1 MKTHDFT
8 ATMQFGIVSAIDAAA
23 HSLRVKI
30 PVLDD
35 MVTDWLPMATPA
47 AGGNRFYSL
56 PDVGELVVCLLDAR
70 GETGCVIGAIYNASD
85 KPPVS
90 DQNKWVKRF
99 TNGTVISHDR
109 RSGEVVVETP
119 GKVRIKAAKKVD
131 IQSPETEITGD
142 ATVKGMLTYTA
153 GLTASNDGGGDAA
166 NIKGTV
172 NITGDLIV
180 NGINIG
186 KHIHDGDSGGQTAS
200 RKSLNR
206 IKRRFRRPSLQSLYL

>member
-1 MKTHDFT
+1 M
-8 ATMQFGIVSAIDAAA
+8 
-23 HSLRVKI
+23 
-30 PVLDD
+30 
-35 MVTDWLPMATPA
+35 W
-47 AGGNRFYSL
+47 
-56 PDVGELVVCLLDAR
+56 

-153 GLTASNDGGGDAA
+153 GLTASNDGGDAA

-186 KHIHDGDSGGQTAS
+186 KHIHDGDSGGQTGEP
-200 RKSLNR
+200 KNH
-206 IKRRFRRPSLQSLYL
+206 

>member
-1 MKTHDFT
+1 MMIKPMQTHDFT

-70 GETGCVIGAIYNASD
+70 GETGCVIGAIYNSAD

-109 RSGEVVVETP
+109 SSGEVVVETP

-153 GLTASNDGGGDAA
+153 GLTASNDGGGAAA
-166 NIKGTV
+166 NINGTV

-186 KHIHDGDSGGQTAS
+186 NHIHDGDSGGQTGEP
-200 RKSLNR
+200 KNH
-206 IKRRFRRPSLQSLYL
+206 

>member
-1 MKTHDFT
+1 MRRKTVQTHDFT
-8 ATMQFGIVSAIDAAA
+8 ATLQFGIVSAVDEAS
-23 HSLRVKI
+23 HSLRVRI

-35 MVTDWLPMATPA
+35 METDWLPMVTPA

-70 GETGCVIGAIYNASD
+70 GENGCVIGAIYNAAD

-109 RSGEVVVETP
+109 GSGEVVVETP

-153 GLTASNDGGGDAA
+153 GLVAGNDGGGVAA
-166 NIKGTV
+166 NINGTV

-180 NGINIG
+180 NGVNIG
-186 KHIHDGDSGGQTAS
+186 KHIHDGDSGGQTGEP
-200 RKSLNR
+200 KNH
-206 IKRRFRRPSLQSLYL
+206 

>member
-1 MKTHDFT
+1 MRYCPILILIDYT
-8 ATMQFGIVSAIDAAA
+8 ATLQFGIVSAIDAAS

-35 MVTDWLPMATPA
+35 METDWLPMATPA

-56 PDVGELVVCLLDAR
+56 PDAGELVVCLLDAR
-70 GETGCVIGAIYNASD
+70 GETGCVIGAIYNAAD

-119 GKVRIKAAKKVD
+119 GKVKIKAAQKVD
-131 IQSPETEITGD
+131 IQSPHTEITGN
-142 ATVKGMLTYTA
+142 ATVNGLLTYTA
-153 GLTASNDGGGDAA
+153 GLTASNDGGGEAA

-172 NITGDLIV
+172 NITGTSSSTASTSASTSMTAIPA
-180 NGINIG
+180 G
-186 KHIHDGDSGGQTAS
+186 KPAS
-200 RKSLNR
+200 RKI
-206 IKRRFRRPSLQSLYL
+206 IKPH

>member
-1 MKTHDFT
+1 MQMQTQTHDFT
-8 ATMQFGIVSAIDAAA
+8 ATLQFGIVSAIDAAS

-35 MVTDWLPMATPA
+35 METDWLPMVTPA

-56 PDVGELVVCLLDAR
+56 PDVGELVVCLLDVR
-70 GETGCVIGAIYNASD
+70 GETGCVIGAIYNAAD

-119 GKVRIKAAKKVD
+119 GKVKIKAAQKVD
-131 IQSPETEITGD
+131 IQSPETEITGN

-153 GLTASNDGGGDAA
+153 GLTASNAGGGEAA
-166 NIKGTV
+166 NIKGKV
-172 NITGDLIV
+172 IIEGDLIV

-186 KHIHDGDSGGQTAS
+186 KHIHDGDSGGQTS
-200 RKSLNR
+200 GPKNH
-206 IKRRFRRPSLQSLYL
+206 

>member
-1 MKTHDFT
+1 MQMQTQTHDFT
-8 ATMQFGIVSAIDAAA
+8 ATMQFGIVSAIDAAS

-35 MVTDWLPMATPA
+35 METDWLPMATPA

-70 GETGCVIGAIYNASD
+70 GETGCVIGAIYNAAD

-119 GKVRIKAAKKVD
+119 GKVKIKAAQKVD
-131 IQSPETEITGD
+131 IQSPETEITGN
-142 ATVKGMLTYTA
+142 ATVNGLLTYTA
-153 GLTASNDGGGDAA
+153 GLTASNAGGGAAA

-186 KHIHDGDSGGQTAS
+186 KHIHDGDSGGQTGGP
-200 RKSLNR
+200 KI
-206 IKRRFRRPSLQSLYL
+206 IKPH

>member
-1 MKTHDFT
+1 MQMQTQTHDFT
-8 ATMQFGIVSAIDAAA
+8 ATLQFGIVSAIDAAA

-35 MVTDWLPMATPA
+35 METDWLPMATPA

-70 GETGCVIGAIYNASD
+70 GETGCVIGAIYNAAD

-119 GKVRIKAAKKVD
+119 GKVKIKAAKKVD
-131 IQSPETEITGD
+131 IQSPETEITGN
-142 ATVKGMLTYTA
+142 ATVNGLLTYTA
-153 GLTASNDGGGDAA
+153 GLTASNAGGGAAA

-186 KHIHDGDSGGQTAS
+186 KHIHDGDSGGITGEP
-200 RKSLNR
+200 KN
-206 IKRRFRRPSLQSLYL
+206 P

>member
-1 MKTHDFT
+1 MQMQTQTHDFT
-8 ATMQFGIVSAIDAAA
+8 ATLQFGIVSAIDAAS

-35 MVTDWLPMATPA
+35 METDWLPMATPA

-70 GETGCVIGAIYNASD
+70 GETGCVIGAIYNAAD

-119 GKVRIKAAKKVD
+119 GKVKIKAAQKVD
-131 IQSPETEITGD
+131 IQPPETEITGN
-142 ATVKGMLTYTA
+142 ATVNGLLTYTA
-153 GLTASNDGGGDAA
+153 GLTASNAGGGAAA

-186 KHIHDGDSGGQTAS
+186 KHIHDGDSGGQTGGP
-200 RKSLNR
+200 KNH
-206 IKRRFRRPSLQSLYL
+206 

>member
-1 MKTHDFT
+1 MQTHDFT
-8 ATMQFGIVSAIDAAA
+8 ATMQFGTVSAVDEAS

-35 MVTDWLPMATPA
+35 METDWLPMATPA

-56 PDVGELVVCLLDAR
+56 PDVGELVVCLLDVR
-70 GETGCVIGAIYNASD
+70 GENGCIIGAIYNAAD

-109 RSGEVVVETP
+109 GSGEVVVETP
-119 GKVRIKAAKKVD
+119 GKVKIKAAQKVD
-131 IQSPETEITGD
+131 IQSPETEITGN
-142 ATVKGMLTYTA
+142 ATVNGLLTYTA
-153 GLTASNDGGGDAA
+153 GLAAGNAGGGEAA
-166 NIKGTV
+166 K
-172 NITGDLIV
+172 ITGNVIIDGELII

-186 KHIHDGDSGGQTAS
+186 KHIHDGDSGGQTGEP
-200 RKSLNR
+200 KNH
-206 IKRRFRRPSLQSLYL
+206 

>member
-1 MKTHDFT
+1 MQMQTQTHDFT
-8 ATMQFGIVSAIDAAA
+8 ATLQFGIVSAIDAAS

-35 MVTDWLPMATPA
+35 METDWLPMATPA

-70 GETGCVIGAIYNASD
+70 GETGCVIGAIYNAAD

-119 GKVRIKAAKKVD
+119 GKVKIKAAQKVD
-131 IQSPETEITGD
+131 IQSPETEITGN
-142 ATVKGMLTYTA
+142 ATVNGLLTYTA
-153 GLTASNDGGGDAA
+153 GLTASNAGGGAAA

-186 KHIHDGDSGGQTAS
+186 KHIHDSDSGGQTGGP
-200 RKSLNR
+200 KNH
-206 IKRRFRRPSLQSLYL
+206 

>member
-1 MKTHDFT
+1 MNTHDFT

-56 PDVGELVVCLLDAR
+56 PDVGELVVCLLDVR

-109 RSGEVVVETP
+109 SSGEVVVETP

-131 IQSPETEITGD
+131 VQSPETEITGN
-142 ATVKGMLTYTA
+142 ATVKGLLTYTA
-153 GLTASNDGGGDAA
+153 GLTASNAGGGDAA
-166 NIKGTV
+166 NINGTV
-172 NITGDLIV
+172 NITGELIV

-186 KHIHDGDSGGQTAS
+186 KHIHDGDSGGQTGEP
-200 RKSLNR
+200 KNH
-206 IKRRFRRPSLQSLYL
+206 

>member
-1 MKTHDFT
+1 MQMQTQTHDFT
-8 ATMQFGIVSAIDAAA
+8 ATLQFGIVSAIDAAS

-35 MVTDWLPMATPA
+35 METDWLPMATPA

-70 GETGCVIGAIYNASD
+70 GETGCVIGAIYNAAD

-119 GKVRIKAAKKVD
+119 GKVKIKAAQKVD
-131 IQSPETEITGD
+131 IQSPETEITGN
-142 ATVKGMLTYTA
+142 ATVNGLLTYTA
-153 GLTASNDGGGDAA
+153 GLTASNAGGGAAA

-180 NGINIG
+180 KGHNVRAVCQRVYSGSAGGVPIG
-186 KHIHDGDSGGQTAS
+186 V
-200 RKSLNR
+200 
-206 IKRRFRRPSLQSLYL
+206 KR

>member
-1 MKTHDFT
+1 MQMQTQTHDFT
-8 ATMQFGIVSAIDAAA
+8 ATLQFGIVSAIDAAS

-35 MVTDWLPMATPA
+35 METDWLPMATPA

-56 PDVGELVVCLLDAR
+56 PDAGELVVCLLDAR
-70 GETGCVIGAIYNASD
+70 GETGCVIGAIYNAAD

-119 GKVRIKAAKKVD
+119 GKVKIKAAQKVD
-131 IQSPETEITGD
+131 IQSPHTEITGN
-142 ATVKGMLTYTA
+142 ATVNGLLTYTA
-153 GLTASNDGGGDAA
+153 GLTASNAGGGAAA

-172 NITGDLIV
+172 NITGTSSSTASTSASTSMTAIPA
-180 NGINIG
+180 G
-186 KHIHDGDSGGQTAS
+186 KPAS
-200 RKSLNR
+200 RKI
-206 IKRRFRRPSLQSLYL
+206 IKPH

>member
-1 MKTHDFT
+1 MFLKRSKAVQTHDFT
-8 ATMQFGIVSAIDAAA
+8 ATMQFGTVSAVDAAA

-35 MVTDWLPMATPA
+35 METDWLPMATPA

-70 GETGCVIGAIYNASD
+70 GEAGCVIGAIYNATD

-90 DQNKWVKRF
+90 DQNKWVKQF

-109 RSGEVVVETP
+109 GSGEVVVETP
-119 GKVRIKAAKKVD
+119 GKVKIKAAQKVD
-131 IQSPETEITGD
+131 IQSSETEITGN
-142 ATVKGMLTYTA
+142 ATVNGLLTYTA
-153 GLTASNDGGGDAA
+153 GLVAGNVGGGEAA
-166 NIKGTV
+166 K
-172 NITGDLIV
+172 ITGNVIIDGELIV

-186 KHIHDGDSGGQTAS
+186 KHIHDGDSGGQTGEP
-200 RKSLNR
+200 KNH
-206 IKRRFRRPSLQSLYL
+206 

>member
-1 MKTHDFT
+1 MQMQTQTHDFT
-8 ATMQFGIVSAIDAAA
+8 ATLQFGIVSAIDAAS

-35 MVTDWLPMATPA
+35 METDWLPMATPA
-47 AGGNRFYSL
+47 AGCNRFYSL

-70 GETGCVIGAIYNASD
+70 GETGCVIGAIYNAAD

-119 GKVRIKAAKKVD
+119 GKVKIKAAQKVD
-131 IQSPETEITGD
+131 IQSPETEITGN
-142 ATVKGMLTYTA
+142 ATVNGLLTYTA
-153 GLTASNDGGGDAA
+153 GLTASNAGGGAAA

-172 NITGDLIV
+172 NINGDLIV

-186 KHIHDGDSGGQTAS
+186 KHIHDGDSGGQTGGP
-200 RKSLNR
+200 KNH
-206 IKRRFRRPSLQSLYL
+206 

>member
-1 MKTHDFT
+1 MQMQTQTHDFT
-8 ATMQFGIVSAIDAAA
+8 ATLQFGIVSAIDAAS

-35 MVTDWLPMATPA
+35 METDWLPMATPA

-109 RSGEVVVETP
+109 SSGEVVVETP
-119 GKVRIKAAKKVD
+119 GKVRIKSAKKVD
-131 IQSPETEITGD
+131 IQSPETEITGN
-142 ATVKGMLTYTA
+142 ATVKGLLTYTA
-153 GLTASNDGGGDAA
+153 GLAASNAGGGEAA
-166 NIKGTV
+166 NIKGKV
-172 NITGDLIV
+172 IIEGELIV

-186 KHIHDGDSGGQTAS
+186 KHIHDGDSGGLTG
-200 RKSLNR
+200 KPKNH
-206 IKRRFRRPSLQSLYL
+206 

>member
-1 MKTHDFT
+1 MQMQTQTHDFT
-8 ATMQFGIVSAIDAAA
+8 ATLQFGIVSAIDAAS

-35 MVTDWLPMATPA
+35 METDWLPMATPA

-70 GETGCVIGAIYNASD
+70 GETGCVIGAIYNAAD

-119 GKVRIKAAKKVD
+119 GKVKIKAAKKVD
-131 IQSPETEITGD
+131 IQSPETEITGN
-142 ATVKGMLTYTA
+142 ATVNGLLTYTA
-153 GLTASNDGGGDAA
+153 GLTASNAGGGAAA

-186 KHIHDGDSGGQTAS
+186 KHIHDGDSGEQTGGP
-200 RKSLNR
+200 KNH
-206 IKRRFRRPSLQSLYL
+206 

>member
-1 MKTHDFT
+1 MQMQMQTQTHDFT
-8 ATMQFGIVSAIDAAA
+8 ATLQFGIVSAIDAAS

-35 MVTDWLPMATPA
+35 METDWLPMATPA

-70 GETGCVIGAIYNASD
+70 GETGCVIGAIYNAAD

-119 GKVRIKAAKKVD
+119 GKVKIKAAQKVD
-131 IQSPETEITGD
+131 IQSPETEITGN
-142 ATVKGMLTYTA
+142 ATVNGLLTYTA
-153 GLTASNDGGGDAA
+153 GLTASNAGGGAAA

-186 KHIHDGDSGGQTAS
+186 KHIHDSDSGGQTGGP
-200 RKSLNR
+200 KNH
-206 IKRRFRRPSLQSLYL
+206 

>member
-1 MKTHDFT
+1 MQMQTQTHDFT
-8 ATMQFGIVSAIDAAA
+8 ATLQFGIVSAIDAAS

-35 MVTDWLPMATPA
+35 METDWLPMATPA

-70 GETGCVIGAIYNASD
+70 GENGCVIGAIYNTAD
-85 KPPVS
+85 KPPVA

-119 GKVRIKAAKKVD
+119 GKVKIKAAQKVD
-131 IQSPETEITGD
+131 IQSPETEITGN
-142 ATVKGMLTYTA
+142 ATVNGLLTYTA
-153 GLTASNDGGGDAA
+153 GLAASNAGGGAAA

-186 KHIHDGDSGGQTAS
+186 KHIHDGDSGGQTGEP
-200 RKSLNR
+200 KNH
-206 IKRRFRRPSLQSLYL
+206 

>member
-1 MKTHDFT
+1 MQMQMQTQTHDFT
-8 ATMQFGIVSAIDAAA
+8 ATLQFGIVSAIDAAS

-35 MVTDWLPMATPA
+35 METDWLPMATPA

-70 GETGCVIGAIYNASD
+70 GETGCVIGAIYNAAD

-119 GKVRIKAAKKVD
+119 GKVKIKAAQKVD
-131 IQSPETEITGD
+131 IQSPETEITGN
-142 ATVKGMLTYTA
+142 ATVNGLLTYY
-153 GLTASNDGGGDAA
+153 
-166 NIKGTV
+166 
-172 NITGDLIV
+172 
-180 NGINIG
+180 
-186 KHIHDGDSGGQTAS
+186 
-200 RKSLNR
+200 
-206 IKRRFRRPSLQSLYL
+206 RRFDGQQCRRRCSGKYKRYSQHHRRPHRQRHQHRQAHP

>member
-1 MKTHDFT
+1 MQTHDFT
-8 ATMQFGIVSAIDAAA
+8 ATMQFGTVSAVNAAA

-35 MVTDWLPMATPA
+35 METDWLPMATPA

-70 GETGCVIGAIYNASD
+70 GEAGCVIGAIYNATD

-109 RSGEVVVETP
+109 GSGEVVVETL
-119 GKVRIKAAKKVD
+119 GKVKIKAAQKVD
-131 IQSPETEITGD
+131 IQSPETEITGN
-142 ATVKGMLTYTA
+142 ATVNGLLTYTA
-153 GLTASNDGGGDAA
+153 GLAAGNAGGGEAA
-166 NIKGTV
+166 K
-172 NITGDLIV
+172 ITGNVIIDGELIV
-180 NGINIG
+180 NGINVSR
-186 KHIHDGDSGGQTAS
+186 HIHDGDSGGQTGEP
-200 RKSLNR
+200 KNH
-206 IKRRFRRPSLQSLYL
+206 

>member
-1 MKTHDFT
+1 MQTHDFT
-8 ATMQFGIVSAIDAAA
+8 ATMQFGTVSAVDAAA

-35 MVTDWLPMATPA
+35 METDWLPMATPA
-47 AGGNRFYSL
+47 AGGNRCYSL

-70 GETGCVIGAIYNASD
+70 GENGCVIGAIYNASD

-99 TNGTVISHDR
+99 ANGTVISHDR

-119 GKVRIKAAKKVD
+119 GKVEIKAAQKVD
-131 IQSPETEITGD
+131 IQSPQTEITGN
-142 ATVKGMLTYTA
+142 ATVNGLLTYTA
-153 GLTASNDGGGDAA
+153 GLAAGNAGGGEAA
-166 NIKGTV
+166 K
-172 NITGDLIV
+172 ITGNVIIDGELIV

-186 KHIHDGDSGGQTAS
+186 KHIHDGDSGGQTGEP
-200 RKSLNR
+200 KNH
-206 IKRRFRRPSLQSLYL
+206 

>member
-1 MKTHDFT
+1 MRIKTMQTHDFT

-35 MVTDWLPMATPA
+35 RVTDWLPMATPA

-70 GETGCVIGAIYNASD
+70 GETGCVIGAIYNAAD

-109 RSGEVVVETP
+109 SSGEVVVETP
-119 GKVRIKAAKKVD
+119 GKVKIKAAKKVD

-153 GLTASNDGGGDAA
+153 GLTASNDDGGVAA
-166 NIKGTV
+166 NINGTV

-186 KHIHDGDSGGQTAS
+186 KHIHDGDSGGQTS
-200 RKSLNR
+200 EPKNH
-206 IKRRFRRPSLQSLYL
+206 

>member
-1 MKTHDFT
+1 MQTHDFT
-8 ATMQFGIVSAIDAAA
+8 ATMQFGTVSAVDEAS

-35 MVTDWLPMATPA
+35 METDWLPMATPA

-56 PDVGELVVCLLDAR
+56 PDVGELVVCLLDVR
-70 GETGCVIGAIYNASD
+70 GENGCIIGAIYNAAD

-119 GKVRIKAAKKVD
+119 GKVKIKAAQKVD
-131 IQSPETEITGD
+131 IQSPETEITGN
-142 ATVKGMLTYTA
+142 ATVNGLLTYTA
-153 GLTASNDGGGDAA
+153 GLAAGNAGGGEAA
-166 NIKGTV
+166 K
-172 NITGDLIV
+172 ITGNVIIDGELIV

-186 KHIHDGDSGGQTAS
+186 KHIHDGDSGGQTGEP
-200 RKSLNR
+200 KNH
-206 IKRRFRRPSLQSLYL
+206 

>member
-1 MKTHDFT
+1 MQMQMQTQTHDFT
-8 ATMQFGIVSAIDAAA
+8 ATLQFGIVSAIDAAA

-35 MVTDWLPMATPA
+35 METDWLPMATPA

-70 GETGCVIGAIYNASD
+70 GETGCVIGAIYNTAD

-109 RSGEVVVETP
+109 RSGEVVVETL
-119 GKVRIKAAKKVD
+119 GKVKIKAAQKVD
-131 IQSPETEITGD
+131 IQSPETEITGN
-142 ATVKGMLTYTA
+142 ATVNGLLTYTA
-153 GLTASNDGGGDAA
+153 GLTASNAGGGAAA

-186 KHIHDGDSGGQTAS
+186 KHIHDGDSGGITGEP
-200 RKSLNR
+200 KN
-206 IKRRFRRPSLQSLYL
+206 P

>member
-1 MKTHDFT
+1 MQTHDFT
-8 ATMQFGIVSAIDAAA
+8 ATMQFGTVSAVDEAS

-30 PVLDD
+30 PVLDE
-35 MVTDWLPMATPA
+35 METDWLPMATPA

-70 GETGCVIGAIYNASD
+70 GEAGCVIGAIYNATD

-119 GKVRIKAAKKVD
+119 GKVEIKAAQKVD
-131 IQSPETEITGD
+131 IQSPQTEITGN
-142 ATVKGMLTYTA
+142 ATVNGLLTYTA
-153 GLTASNDGGGDAA
+153 GLAAAARRRRLRVTSSLTANLSSTVSMSASTSMTAIPEGKPA
-166 NIKGTV
+166 NRKIIKP
-172 NITGDLIV
+172 
-180 NGINIG
+180 
-186 KHIHDGDSGGQTAS
+186 H
-200 RKSLNR
+200 
-206 IKRRFRRPSLQSLYL
+206 

>member
-1 MKTHDFT
+1 MQMQTQTHDFT
-8 ATMQFGIVSAIDAAA
+8 ATLQFGIVSAIDAASK
-23 HSLRVKI
+23 SLRVKI

-35 MVTDWLPMATPA
+35 METDWLPMVTPA

-56 PDVGELVVCLLDAR
+56 PDVGELVVCLLDVR
-70 GETGCVIGAIYNASD
+70 GETGCVIGAIYNAAD

-119 GKVRIKAAKKVD
+119 GKVKIKAAQKVD
-131 IQSPETEITGD
+131 IQSPETEITGN

-153 GLTASNDGGGDAA
+153 GLTASNAGGGEAA
-166 NIKGTV
+166 NIKGKV
-172 NITGDLIV
+172 IIEGDLIV

-186 KHIHDGDSGGQTAS
+186 KHIHDGDSGGQTS
-200 RKSLNR
+200 GPKNH
-206 IKRRFRRPSLQSLYL
+206 